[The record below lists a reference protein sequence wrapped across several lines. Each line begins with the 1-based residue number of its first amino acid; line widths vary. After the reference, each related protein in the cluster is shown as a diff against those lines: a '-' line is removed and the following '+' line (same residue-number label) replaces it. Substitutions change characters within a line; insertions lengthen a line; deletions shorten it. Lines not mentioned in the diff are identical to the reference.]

1 MKNSFRILALVLLLC
16 TLLASFAACDFGKE
30 TTTNPS
36 TSSTNPT
43 ESSTTK
49 PTEPPKPEW
58 VDYAS
63 QVKLD
68 ENSDRLRI
76 EVTVHQFVDGDTT
89 HFNVPK
95 TISDSGVLKARYL
108 AINTPESTG
117 AIEEWGKAASKFT
130 RSKLEEATS
139 IILESED
146 GNWNLDSTGYR
157 HLVWV
162 WYKTADMSDYRNL
175 NLEILQAGLAIASN
189 SANNIY
195 GTYCMAAI
203 DQAREW
209 GLYVYSKDKD
219 PEYFYGEAIQVTLT
233 EIALNPEKYEGMNVA
248 FEGVVAKDDGS
259 SIYVEEYDEVTGMLH
274 GITCFKGYTLSEAGK
289 EIIQV
294 GNRVKIVGSVQYY
307 EAGDIYQISDLSYN
321 PRRPQHPDNIQLIE
335 PGHPASY
342 TLTTPET
349 FCTYKQTV
357 TLIDAEGNEYD
368 KEFAYGE
375 LALNTTIEMRD
386 LYVES
391 VYTTNNGGNS
401 DGAMTLTCTV
411 DGYTITVRTTVLLVD
426 GYPVTEEYFLGKTI
440 DVKGLVASFNGNYQI
455 KLISLDDVVVH

>member
-1 MKNSFRILALVLLLC
+1 MKNSFRILALILLLC
-16 TLLASFAACDFGKE
+16 TLIASFAACEFGKE
-30 TTTNPS
+30 TTNTTAP
-36 TSSTNPT
+36 TSPT
-43 ESSTTK
+43 ESSSTTT
-49 PTEPPKPEW
+49 PGPIEHEW

-68 ENSDRLRI
+68 QNSDRLRI

-95 TISDSGVLKARYL
+95 TISVSGVLKARYL

-130 RSKLEEATS
+130 RSKLENATS

-146 GNWNLDSTGYR
+146 DKWNLDSTGAR

-175 NLEILQAGLAIASN
+175 NLEILQEGLAIASN
-189 SANNIY
+189 SGNNIY

-203 DQAREW
+203 DQAREF

-219 PEYFYGEAIQVTLT
+219 PDYFYGEAIQVTLT

-248 FEGVVAKDDGS
+248 FEGVVAKDSDG

-274 GITCFKGYTLSEAGK
+274 GITCFKGYSLSEAGK
-289 EIIQV
+289 QIIQV

-307 EAGDIYQISDLSYN
+307 EAGDLYQISDLSYN
-321 PRRPQHPDNIQLIE
+321 PRKPQHPDNIQLIE
-335 PGHPASY
+335 TGHSASY
-342 TLTTPET
+342 VLTTPET

-357 TLIDAEGNEYD
+357 TLIDADGEEYD
-368 KEFAYGE
+368 KEFSYGE

-386 LYVES
+386 LYVKS
-391 VYTTNNGGNS
+391 VYTTNNGGSS

-411 DGYTITVRTTVLLVD
+411 DGYTITVRTTVLLVN

-440 DVKGLVASFNGNYQI
+440 DVKGLVASYNGNFQI
-455 KLISLDDVVVH
+455 KLVSLDDVIVH